1 MADPDVVLEAR
12 GLERRFTEG
21 GRTLE
26 ILRGVDVAVRRD
38 EMVAVLGR
46 SGSGKSTLLHLLGGL
61 DRPSA
66 GEVRVGGQRLSGLSP
81 RRAARLRAERIG
93 FVFQFYHLLPEVT
106 ALENVL
112 CAAMIRRSVLGW
124 LADRNSART
133 RATALLERVGLADR
147 LRHRPAKLSGGE
159 RQRVAIARALMNRP
173 DVLLADEPT
182 GNLDADTGQSVLEMF
197 QQLHADGQAM
207 VLVTHDQR
215 VAEGSTR
222 VLTLDRGR
230 VVT

>member
-1 MADPDVVLEAR
+1 MTDVVMEAR
-12 GLERRFTEG
+12 GLERRFNEG

-26 ILRGVDVAVRRD
+26 ILRGVDVAVRAD

-61 DRPSA
+61 DRPNA
-66 GEVRVGGQRLSGLSP
+66 GEVVVGGQRLSGLSP
-81 RRAARLRAERIG
+81 RKAARLRAERIG
-93 FVFQFYHLLPEVT
+93 FVFQFYHLLPELS

-112 CAAMIRRSVLGW
+112 CAAMIRRSIVGW
-124 LADRNSART
+124 LGHRAEARA
-133 RATALLERVGLADR
+133 RATALLERVGLAER
-147 LRHRPAKLSGGE
+147 LSHKPAKLSGGE
-159 RQRVAIARALMNRP
+159 RQRVAIARALMNAP

-215 VAEGSTR
+215 VADGSTR
-222 VLTLDRGR
+222 VLTLERGR
-230 VVT
+230 IV